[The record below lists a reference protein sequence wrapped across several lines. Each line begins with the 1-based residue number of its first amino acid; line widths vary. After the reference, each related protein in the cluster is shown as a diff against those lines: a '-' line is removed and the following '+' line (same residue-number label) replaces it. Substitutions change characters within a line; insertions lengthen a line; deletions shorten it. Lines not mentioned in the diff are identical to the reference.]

1 MNWRGRPLTSH
12 EVVVNSIA
20 ATRTRTACTSD
31 SRSRSAPS
39 STASAKP
46 WPSSVTKAAA
56 VRIRPR
62 LPVTSPRARVSAGR
76 PRNFSPASRA
86 RGANVSVAARVT
98 SWPAWRSTAPS
109 PVYGATSPRD
119 PAAAIT
125 ILIGFLEI
133 GAVTGVAG
141 GVGVHRLAQIGGQ
154 AGALLRRRY
163 DQGEGTRVGH
173 EVVRDTPVHVGR
185 AGGEPARDVQ
195 AVFLGEVHGPPA
207 AARLP
212 SSKAASNSARQAAA
226 SPMRRVQ
233 SSLVWAFARAIAS
246 RCPSEC
252 AHFSSASVA

>member
-125 ILIGFLEI
+125 ILIGFPRDRC
-133 GAVTGVAG
+133 GHRSGGRRWRAPPCADRRPGRGVAATAVRPG
-141 GVGVHRLAQIGGQ
+141 RRHAGRPRSRPRY
-154 AGALLRRRY
+154 AGAC
-163 DQGEGTRVGH
+163 
-173 EVVRDTPVHVGR
+173 R
-185 AGGEPARDVQ
+185 AG
-195 AVFLGEVHGPPA
+195 
-207 AARLP
+207 
-212 SSKAASNSARQAAA
+212 
-226 SPMRRVQ
+226 RR
-233 SSLVWAFARAIAS
+233 
-246 RCPSEC
+246 
-252 AHFSSASVA
+252 